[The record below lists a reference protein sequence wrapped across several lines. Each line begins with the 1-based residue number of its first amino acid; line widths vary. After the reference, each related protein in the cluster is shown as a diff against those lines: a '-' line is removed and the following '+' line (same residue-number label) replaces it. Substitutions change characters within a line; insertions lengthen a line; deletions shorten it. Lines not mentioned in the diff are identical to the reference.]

1 MAAAISVVKLYCLNP
16 QQTGALLTQ
25 KRSQLDDQGRPVG
38 ASVESSGK
46 PKDSGLLRSSG
57 VVSFFTMLSRVM
69 GLARDVVF
77 ARVIGAE
84 AFADVFFVAFK
95 IPNFFRRLFAE
106 GAFAQAFVPILGE
119 YREQGSQAAV
129 RGLISRVSGTLGLTL
144 LLFTLVIVLAAPAMA
159 AIFAPKWF
167 FDDPLKFNAT
177 ADMLRITFPY
187 LMFISMTGVAG
198 GILNSYDRFAVPAFT
213 PIWLNITLIAS
224 ALLAA
229 PMFDQ
234 PAFALAWG
242 VLIAGVLQFIFQIPF
257 LLRIHMLPAPKV
269 DWHHP
274 GVRKI
279 LKLMGPAI
287 FGVSVSQ
294 INLLLDT
301 MLATFLPTGSVSWL
315 YYSDRLSELP
325 LGVFGVAIATVIL
338 PNLSRHHASSSTK
351 EYSETLDWALKMIL
365 LIAVPAAAALVLLA
379 EPILVTLFY
388 YGDVMTLR
396 DMSMATLSLRAYAL
410 GLIAFM
416 LIKVLAPGFF
426 ARQDMRTP
434 VRIGIIAMA
443 TNMVLN
449 ILFVAPLHF
458 YWQIG
463 HLGLAAA
470 TSVAA
475 FVNAILLYIYL
486 KRSGVYVASDHW
498 LAFFCR
504 LIGAVGAMLV
514 VLVLVAG
521 QLGALNSEV
530 WQEML
535 WWQRTR
541 GILGLCAAGFGAYVL
556 MLLITGFKVSDM
568 RGPAKATS
576 RQP

>member
-1 MAAAISVVKLYCLNP
+1 
-16 QQTGALLTQ
+16 
-25 KRSQLDDQGRPVG
+25 
-38 ASVESSGK
+38 
-46 PKDSGLLRSSG
+46 
-57 VVSFFTMLSRVM
+57 
-69 GLARDVVF
+69 
-77 ARVIGAE
+77 
-84 AFADVFFVAFK
+84 
-95 IPNFFRRLFAE
+95 
-106 GAFAQAFVPILGE
+106 
-119 YREQGSQAAV
+119 
-129 RGLISRVSGTLGLTL
+129 
-144 LLFTLVIVLAAPAMA
+144 
-159 AIFAPKWF
+159 
-167 FDDPLKFNAT
+167 
-177 ADMLRITFPY
+177 
-187 LMFISMTGVAG
+187 
-198 GILNSYDRFAVPAFT
+198 
-213 PIWLNITLIAS
+213 
-224 ALLAA
+224 
-229 PMFDQ
+229 
-234 PAFALAWG
+234 
-242 VLIAGVLQFIFQIPF
+242 
-257 LLRIHMLPAPKV
+257 MLPAPKV

-338 PNLSRHHASSSTK
+338 PNLSRHHAASSTQ

-365 LIAVPAAAALVLLA
+365 LIAVPASAALVLLA

-434 VRIGIIAMA
+434 VRIGIIAMV

-449 ILFVAPLHF
+449 ILFVVPLHF

-475 FVNAILLYIYL
+475 FLNAILLYVYL
-486 KRSGVYVASDHW
+486 KRSGVYVASGHW
-498 LAFFCR
+498 VGFFCR
-504 LIGAVGAMLV
+504 LSAAVGVMLV
-514 VLVLVAG
+514 VLVVVSGPLD
-521 QLGALNSEV
+521 ALNSEV
-530 WQEML
+530 WQNMP
-535 WWQRTR
+535 WWQRSR
-541 GILGLCAAGFGAYVL
+541 GILGLCAAGFVAYVL
-556 MLLITGFKVSDM
+556 MLLITGFKMSDL

>member
-1 MAAAISVVKLYCLNP
+1 
-16 QQTGALLTQ
+16 LTQ
-25 KRSQLDDQGRPVG
+25 ERSQLDDQGAPTG
-38 ASVESSGK
+38 AFVESSGN
-46 PKDSGLLRSSG
+46 PKDNGLLRSSG

-129 RGLISRVSGTLGLTL
+129 RSLISRVSGTLGLTL

-167 FDDPLKFNAT
+167 FNDPLKFTAT
-177 ADMLRITFPY
+177 AEMLRITFPY

-213 PIWLNITLIAS
+213 PILLNISLIAA
-224 ALLAA
+224 ALIAA
-229 PMFDQ
+229 PMFEQ

-242 VLIAGVLQFIFQIPF
+242 VLIAGILQFIFQIPF

-338 PNLSRHHASSSTK
+338 PNLSRHHAASSTQQ
-351 EYSETLDWALKMIL
+351 YSETLDWALKMIL
-365 LIAVPAAAALVLLA
+365 LIAVPASAALVLLA

-434 VRIGIIAMA
+434 VRIGIIAMV

-449 ILFVAPLHF
+449 ILFVVPLHF

-475 FVNAILLYIYL
+475 FLNAILLYVYL
-486 KRSGVYVASDHW
+486 KRSGVYVASGHW
-498 LAFFCR
+498 VGFFCQ
-504 LIGAVGAMLV
+504 LSAAVGVMLV
-514 VLVLVAG
+514 VLVVVSGPLD
-521 QLGALNSEV
+521 ALNSEV
-530 WQEML
+530 WQNMP
-535 WWQRTR
+535 WWQRSR
-541 GILGLCAAGFGAYVL
+541 GILGLCAAGFVAYVL
-556 MLLITGFKVSDM
+556 MLLITGFKMSDL

>member
-1 MAAAISVVKLYCLNP
+1 M
-16 QQTGALLTQ
+16 TQ
-25 KRSQLDDQGRPVG
+25 ERSQLDDQGAPTG
-38 ASVESSGK
+38 AFVESSGN
-46 PKDSGLLRSSG
+46 PKDNGLLRSSG

-129 RGLISRVSGTLGLTL
+129 RSLISRVSGTLGLTL

-167 FDDPLKFNAT
+167 FNDPLKFTAT
-177 ADMLRITFPY
+177 AEMLRITFPY

-213 PIWLNITLIAS
+213 PILLNISLIAA
-224 ALLAA
+224 ALIAA
-229 PMFDQ
+229 PMFEQ

-242 VLIAGVLQFIFQIPF
+242 VLIAGILQFIFQIPF

-338 PNLSRHHASSSTK
+338 PNLSRHHAASSTQQ
-351 EYSETLDWALKMIL
+351 YSETLDWALKMIL
-365 LIAVPAAAALVLLA
+365 LIAVPASAALVLLA

-434 VRIGIIAMA
+434 VRIGIIAMV

-449 ILFVAPLHF
+449 ILFVVPLHF

-475 FVNAILLYIYL
+475 FLNAILLYVYL
-486 KRSGVYVASDHW
+486 KRSGVYVASGHW
-498 LAFFCR
+498 VGFFCQ
-504 LIGAVGAMLV
+504 LSAAVGVMLV
-514 VLVLVAG
+514 VLVVVSGPLD
-521 QLGALNSEV
+521 ALNSEV
-530 WQEML
+530 WQNMP
-535 WWQRTR
+535 WWQRSR
-541 GILGLCAAGFGAYVL
+541 GILGLCAAGFVAYVL
-556 MLLITGFKVSDM
+556 MLLITGFKMSDL